1 MVCST
6 TDATAPTGLDGT
18 RPGALPQIPGPFFT
32 AKRLGLIAAGLV
44 ALVQLLCMAGL
55 IGPGLVSSYPDIEY
69 DGYDWVLE
77 GLYIRAF
84 VHGAVDGP
92 LFFLRSPVFVLVTTL
107 DAFLG
112 SSGLVVVGSLCLAHF
127 LSLAA
132 LLSIWRRFR
141 VSGSTQA
148 ALFAMAVLS
157 PYAFFRS
164 FILADPLAI
173 AGALVSTRL
182 MLEWFLTDDARQFR
196 AAGAVGLLA
205 GLTQLYGILPFL
217 AGAVLSW
224 AHDRRTGRPGWSRV
238 LFSAAVVGLAGLL
251 LFIWNAAIPHE
262 QVPVQ
267 FPLLRLSLD
276 MAGFYANVW
285 TWYYS
290 FLVPIALVL
299 AVAAAKHRPGPF
311 SPATGFLATIT
322 GLLIGLLFFYQSE
335 EARFSWY
342 YFPLIL
348 CLAAAGL
355 AWLERIGWGRAARVA
370 CAASLAL
377 LLSQAVAVTPGDYWQ
392 PKIRDIQCDP
402 GETWLGLLLRARR
415 VDRLNLAEQ
424 CGAPGFYCRKAQ
436 MPAGIEPDEQRL
448 LQDYVRLRILLDA
461 K

>member
-1 MVCST
+1 MSNY
-6 TDATAPTGLDGT
+6 
-18 RPGALPQIPGPFFT
+18 PG
-32 AKRLGLIAAGLV
+32 
-44 ALVQLLCMAGL
+44 
-55 IGPGLVSSYPDIEY
+55 IEY
-69 DGYDWVLE
+69 DGFDWVLE

-84 VHGAVDGP
+84 VHGTADAP
-92 LFFLRSPVFVLVTTL
+92 LFFLRSPVFVLVTAL

-127 LSLAA
+127 LALAA

-141 VSGSTQA
+141 VSGGTQA

-157 PYAFFRS
+157 PYAYFRS

-182 MLEWFLTDDARQFR
+182 LLEWFLTDDEGQFR
-196 AAGAVGLLA
+196 AAGIVGLLA

-217 AGAVLSW
+217 AGAVLTW
-224 AHDRRTGRPGWSRV
+224 VHDQRAGRPGWPRIV
-238 LFSAAVVGLAGLL
+238 FTTAVVAVAGLL
-251 LFIWNAAIPHE
+251 LVTWNAAIPHE

-285 TWYYS
+285 MWYYS
-290 FLVPIALVL
+290 FLAPIALIL
-299 AVAAAKHRPGPF
+299 AVAAIKHHPGPL
-311 SPATGFLATIT
+311 SPATCFLATTT

-342 YFPLIL
+342 YFPLVL

-355 AWLERIGWGRAARVA
+355 VWLNDVGWGRAGRVA
-370 CAASLAL
+370 LTLSLAL
-377 LLSQAVAVTPGDYWQ
+377 LLGQALVVTPGDYWQ

-402 GETWLGLLLRARR
+402 GETWVALLLRARR
-415 VDRLNLAEQ
+415 VDRLDLAGQ
-424 CGAPGFYCRKAQ
+424 CGGLGVFCQKAR
-436 MPAGIEPDEQRL
+436 MPADIESDEQRL
-448 LQDYVRLRILLDA
+448 LEDYVRLRILQDSH
-461 K
+461 